1 MFRKFP
7 LASFTILTCALMMT
21 GCRTAQP
28 IDQSGSAGS
37 MSAAI
42 ERATQA
48 SGSSR
53 YSNRSLSS
61 LERDYKN
68 DSTNPDLAIA
78 YARALREDGDLS
90 RADLVLAPL
99 ANDAQSPAEAKTEF
113 AAIQLAMGDN
123 KAAQKYAAKALRQDP
138 DDARAY
144 LYSGIAL
151 DAEGDHKQAEQ
162 SFRNALSRWQGDA
175 TPIMNNL
182 ALNLAAQEHLDEA
195 IELLTKAKEIS
206 PDRIEVE
213 RNLRI
218 VTALKQSASGVEPRP
233 PAIPK
238 H

>member
-1 MFRKFP
+1 MFRKFSS
-7 LASFTILTCALMMT
+7 LAVMGFSACILLAGCTTAKSTHDGSVASEDAAL
-21 GCRTAQP
+21 
-28 IDQSGSAGS
+28 
-37 MSAAI
+37 
-42 ERATQA
+42 ERAMRA
-48 SGSSR
+48 SGSR
-53 YSNRSLSS
+53 GGGNRSLST
-61 LERDYKN
+61 LEKEYKR
-68 DSTNPDLAIA
+68 DSTDAFTATA
-78 YARALREDGDLS
+78 YARGLRENDDLS
-90 RADLVLAPL
+90 RADLVLAPF
-99 ANDAQSPAEAKTEF
+99 ANDAGSPAAAKTEF

-138 DDARAY
+138 KNAKAY

-162 SFRNALSRWQGDA
+162 SFRNALANWEGDP

-195 IELLTKAKEIS
+195 IELLTKAKELA

-233 PAIPK
+233 PSIPRR
-238 H
+238 